1 MAKVNAVTK
10 VNDLIIELTESKAAQ
25 ISDIKNKIAEATS
38 ARNHAEAEMKA
49 ATERMD
55 VEAYEAAKSALN
67 RAATAIE
74 MYTARYNQL
83 QTNDYISEEES
94 DKVIKSIL
102 DYEKEQEKE
111 FAKAAAPIIDKL
123 RNLLE
128 EYAGDVQRAE
138 LVLIAWTTEIHANY
152 RTIDGSRNVRPLPV
166 HVVPYTGCKES
177 ITVRKF
183 LEAMDKLS

>member
-10 VNDLIIELTESKAAQ
+10 ANDLITELTEKKAAQ
-25 ISDIKNKIAEATS
+25 ISDIQNKITEAIS
-38 ARNHAEAEMKA
+38 ARDHAEAEIKA
-49 ATERMD
+49 ATDRMD
-55 VEAYEAAKSALN
+55 IEAYEAAKSAKN
-67 RAATAIE
+67 RAASAIE

-83 QTNDYISEEES
+83 QRNDYITEEES

-102 DYEKEQEKE
+102 DYEKEQEQE

-138 LVLIAWTTEIHANY
+138 LVLNAWTTEIHANY
-152 RTIDGSRNVRPLPV
+152 RTIDGTRNVRPLPV
-166 HVVPYTGCKES
+166 HVVPYTGSEES

-183 LEAMDKLS
+183 LNEMDKLS